1 MLSEK
6 KSCASN
12 TLWWEVT
19 FLGSV
24 TRACLAQHSLV
35 YEVFVS
41 SRGREAGGGAGGPN
55 ELALSSNCWQGLW
68 RVLEKSVDPVRV
80 CVENE

>member
-1 MLSEK
+1 M
-6 KSCASN
+6 KSCASSA
-12 TLWWEVT
+12 LRWEVT

-24 TRACLAQHSLV
+24 TRAFALPDIHWCMKFLCHPEGMKLGETQ
-35 YEVFVS
+35 EV
-41 SRGREAGGGAGGPN
+41 P
-55 ELALSSNCWQGLW
+55 LSWLCPNCWQGLW